1 MNFSIHFKKGA
12 GLKAWGMELSDFG
25 FRIAGLLA
33 TCCRVSSVLCPPK
46 SDFGPPPS
54 TFYNK

>member
-25 FRIAGLLA
+25 FRIADCGSFGYLLSCVFRPLSA
-33 TCCRVSSVLCPPK
+33 EV
-46 SDFGPPPS
+46 
-54 TFYNK
+54 